1 MLGSLV
7 GAHLNADPSGSVSA
21 DNLFIWVLG
30 HFGWA
35 ALVLLVL
42 REAFRVACFGRSTVA
57 TVTLSA
63 LWRVAAMVASRVLR
77 GRESWSGSQRRR
89 RTRNGTGPN

>member
-63 LWRVAAMVASRVLR
+63 LWRVAAMVGVSRGVGGVGIVDR
-77 GRESWSGSQRRR
+77 FAGVGANQKRDGS
-89 RTRNGTGPN
+89 